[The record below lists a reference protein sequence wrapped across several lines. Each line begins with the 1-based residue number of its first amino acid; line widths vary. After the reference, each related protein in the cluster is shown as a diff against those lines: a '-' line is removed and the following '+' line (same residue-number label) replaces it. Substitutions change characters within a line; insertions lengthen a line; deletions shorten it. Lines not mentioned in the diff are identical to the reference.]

1 MYLCITYLA
10 LSLYAVDHFR
20 ISVVFMK
27 KATKLYVPIVRNN
40 TGGTHQAQQSVSNGF
55 GWLFSSGKRL
65 RTAKG
70 KYPRTWLMVKGHLME
85 DMRASSNSVL
95 FTGGISSKEII
106 FVWNLV
112 FLGASVRNL

>member
-1 MYLCITYLA
+1 
-10 LSLYAVDHFR
+10 
-20 ISVVFMK
+20 
-27 KATKLYVPIVRNN
+27 
-40 TGGTHQAQQSVSNGF
+40 
-55 GWLFSSGKRL
+55 
-65 RTAKG
+65 
-70 KYPRTWLMVKGHLME
+70 ME